1 MLPNEQPDVIR
12 LSEYLAG
19 DDAEM
24 SWVVDG
30 LIPEGGFALLSGRPK
45 VGKST
50 LARYLSLAA
59 ARGQPWLGRDTD
71 PDGVPVVCL
80 WLEDSLQ
87 GGRAAYRQL
96 GSLDDDPPV
105 HIVCDHGIPGND
117 PIETLR
123 ACIDRTRATARH
135 RRSARVL
142 PAGCLTRTTTA
153 KVYACARAAAET
165 GTRY

>member
-1 MLPNEQPDVIR
+1 MVANEPPDVVR

-19 DDAEM
+19 DDSEM
-24 SWVVDG
+24 DWLVDG

-87 GGRAAYRQL
+87 GGRAAYRNL
-96 GSLDDDPPV
+96 GNLDDDPPV
-105 HIVCDHGIPGND
+105 HIVCDHGIPGTD
-117 PIETLR
+117 SIETLPDYHSSQ
-123 ACIDRTRATARH
+123 A
-135 RRSARVL
+135 
-142 PAGCLTRTTTA
+142 
-153 KVYACARAAAET
+153 
-165 GTRY
+165 